1 MGVILTIAAAC
12 IGIPLAA
19 FGILALA
26 RHLAFRPL
34 VKNPPPASWISKMER
49 GE

>member
-1 MGVILTIAAAC
+1 MTEVLTIAAAS

-19 FGILALA
+19 FGIVALA

-34 VKNPPPASWISKMER
+34 VEDPPPASWISKQIDK
-49 GE
+49 